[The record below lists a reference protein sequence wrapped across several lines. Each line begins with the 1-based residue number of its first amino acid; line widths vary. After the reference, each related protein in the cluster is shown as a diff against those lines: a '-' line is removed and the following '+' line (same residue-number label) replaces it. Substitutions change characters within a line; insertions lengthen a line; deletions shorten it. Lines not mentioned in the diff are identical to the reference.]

1 MLKIVLALILFA
13 HGIGHSLGLLQL
25 FRIATVNPEWHGD
38 SWLLA
43 GPVGTTVAQAV
54 GVVCWTVAIVGFGAL
69 AGLVVGWLPA
79 SWWAPLA
86 LGSALA
92 SIAGLALFPV
102 AFPPMSSVAAL
113 VVDLAVLAAVSV
125 VHWTPEQLAP

>member
-1 MLKIVLALILFA
+1 MLKIMLALILLA
-13 HGIGHSLGLLQL
+13 HGIGHSLGLLQV
-25 FRIATVNPEWHGD
+25 FRITTVNPEWHGD
-38 SWLLA
+38 SWLLTA
-43 GPVGTTVAQAV
+43 PLGTGIAQAI
-54 GVVCWTVAIVGFGAL
+54 GVVCWTAAIVGFA
-69 AGLVVGWLPA
+69 AAAAVVVGWLPA

-102 AFPPMSSVAAL
+102 AFPPVSSVAAL
-113 VVDLAVLAAVSV
+113 GVDLAVLAAVLV